1 HTIVANGARSGRI
14 RPRFQSSTSGPT
26 LLFRLGEL
34 PSTPVAPWHPA
45 HPFARYA
52 SAPSLTVPRPGGS
65 SSPVG
70 PMEISHARISSALGV
85 RPTPYVGPCAS
96 AEPPMSN
103 ANAIGS
109 TLRVPIG
116 HAPVRGDPPGLHAVV
131 QPRHAECFVEG
142 LVPELG
148 DLFAR
153 RLHLTD
159 LVGAARQQL
168 RLFSVPVPLIAETG
182 MGHTLRH
189 GLELGLVPFLAAVG
203 GHFHLLDGAAT
214 GPGEAADLV
223 EAFAGQLL
231 PARRERDHGFRPD
244 LVTECRFFRL
254 LIEMSVIVVVHVV
267 AVHHLDA

>member
-96 AEPPMSN
+96 AEPLMST

-109 TLRVPIG
+109 NLRVPIG
-116 HAPVRGDPPGLHAVV
+116 HAPVPGDPPGLHAVV
-131 QPRHAECFVEG
+131 QPRHAECFIEG

-153 RLHLTD
+153 RLNLTD
-159 LVGAARQQL
+159 LVRAARQEF
-168 RLFSVPVPLIAETG
+168 RLLAVPMPLIAETG
-182 MGHTLRH
+182 MGHTLWRS
-189 GLELGLVPFLAAVG
+189 LELSLVPFLAAVG

-214 GPGEAADLV
+214 GPGQAADLV
-223 EAFAGQLL
+223 ETFTGQLL
-231 PARRERDHGFRPD
+231 PARRERDDRFRSD
-244 LVTECRFFRL
+244 LITQRRL
-254 LIEMSVIVVVHVV
+254 
-267 AVHHLDA
+267 